1 MANILVADKDETMRE
16 LLDVSLRRTNHDVK
30 MADNGEKTL
39 DMIREESFDLVIID
53 YSLTGLSALE
63 ILQRL
68 RENGDEIPHFMIL
81 SAKSTHDSIREC
93 VEAGA
98 KDYVVKPFNLPVLI
112 KRIELLL
119 LKAQKGSSGN
129 QP

>member
-53 YSLTGLSALE
+53 YSLSALE

-68 RENGDEIPHFMIL
+68 RENNDEIPHFMIL
-81 SAKSTHDSIREC
+81 SAKSTPDSIREC

-98 KDYVVKPFNLPVLI
+98 KDYVVKPFNLLVLI

-119 LKAQKGSSGN
+119 QKAQKGLSGT

>member
-16 LLDVSLRRTNHDVK
+16 LVDVSLRRTNHDVK
-30 MADNGEKTL
+30 MADNGEKML

-53 YSLTGLSALE
+53 YSLSALE

-68 RENGDEIPHFMIL
+68 RENDDEIPHFMIL
-81 SAKSTHDSIREC
+81 SAKSTPDSIRKC

-98 KDYVVKPFNLPVLI
+98 KDYVVKPFNLLVLI

-119 LKAQKGSSGN
+119 QKAQKGLSGT

>member
-53 YSLTGLSALE
+53 YSLSALE

-68 RENGDEIPHFMIL
+68 RENDDEIPHFMIL
-81 SAKSTHDSIREC
+81 SAKSTPDSIREC

-98 KDYVVKPFNLPVLI
+98 KDYVVKPFNLLVLI
-112 KRIELLL
+112 ERMELLL
-119 LKAQKGSSGN
+119 QKAQKGLSGT

>member
-53 YSLTGLSALE
+53 YSLSALE

-68 RENGDEIPHFMIL
+68 RENDDEIPHFMIL
-81 SAKSTHDSIREC
+81 SAKSTPDSIREC

-119 LKAQKGSSGN
+119 QIAQKGLSGT

>member
-1 MANILVADKDETMRE
+1 MRE

-53 YSLTGLSALE
+53 YSLSALE

-68 RENGDEIPHFMIL
+68 RENDDEIPHFMIL
-81 SAKSTHDSIREC
+81 SAKSTPDSIREC

-98 KDYVVKPFNLPVLI
+98 KDYVVKPFNLLVLI

-119 LKAQKGSSGN
+119 QKAQKGLSGT

>member
-30 MADNGEKTL
+30 MADNGEKTI

-53 YSLTGLSALE
+53 YSLSALE

-68 RENGDEIPHFMIL
+68 RENDDEIPHFMIL
-81 SAKSTHDSIREC
+81 SAKSTPDSIREC

-119 LKAQKGSSGN
+119 QIAQKGLSGT

>member
-53 YSLTGLSALE
+53 YSLSALE

-68 RENGDEIPHFMIL
+68 RENNDEILHFMIL
-81 SAKSTHDSIREC
+81 SAKSTPDSIREC

-98 KDYVVKPFNLPVLI
+98 KDYVVKPFNLLVLI

-119 LKAQKGSSGN
+119 QKAQKGLSGT

>member
-53 YSLTGLSALE
+53 YSLSALE

-68 RENGDEIPHFMIL
+68 RENDDEIPHFMIL
-81 SAKSTHDSIREC
+81 SAKSTPDSIREC

-98 KDYVVKPFNLPVLI
+98 KDYVVKPFNLLVLI
-112 KRIELLL
+112 KWIELLL
-119 LKAQKGSSGN
+119 QKAQKGLSGT

>member
-1 MANILVADKDETMRE
+1 LANILVADKDETMRE

-53 YSLTGLSALE
+53 YSLSALE

-68 RENGDEIPHFMIL
+68 RENDDEIPHFMIL
-81 SAKSTHDSIREC
+81 SAKSTPDSIREC

-119 LKAQKGSSGN
+119 QIAQKGLSGT

>member
-39 DMIREESFDLVIID
+39 DMIREESFDLVITD
-53 YSLTGLSALE
+53 YSLSALE

-68 RENGDEIPHFMIL
+68 RENDDEIPHFMIL
-81 SAKSTHDSIREC
+81 SAKSTPDSIREC

-98 KDYVVKPFNLPVLI
+98 KDYVVKPFNLLVLI

-119 LKAQKGSSGN
+119 QKAQKGLSGT

>member
-1 MANILVADKDETMRE
+1 MRE
-16 LLDVSLRRTNHDVK
+16 LLDVSLTRTNHDVK
-30 MADNGEKTL
+30 LADNGEKTL

-81 SAKSTHDSIREC
+81 SAKSTPDSIREC

-98 KDYVVKPFNLPVLI
+98 KDYVVKPFNLLVLI

-119 LKAQKGSSGN
+119 QKTQKGSSGT

>member
-53 YSLTGLSALE
+53 YSLSALE

-68 RENGDEIPHFMIL
+68 RENDDEIPHFMIL
-81 SAKSTHDSIREC
+81 SAKSTPDSIREC

-98 KDYVVKPFNLPVLI
+98 KDYVVKPFNLLVLI

-119 LKAQKGSSGN
+119 QKAQKGLSGT